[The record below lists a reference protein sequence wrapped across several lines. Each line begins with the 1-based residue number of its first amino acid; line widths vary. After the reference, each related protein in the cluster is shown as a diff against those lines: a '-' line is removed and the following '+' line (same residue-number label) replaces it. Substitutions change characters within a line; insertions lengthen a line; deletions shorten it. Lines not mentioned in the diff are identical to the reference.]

1 MDPNARRTRGTTFPS
16 SAQLMPIYAFAC
28 DACGHAF
35 ERLQKLSDADPTVCP
50 ECAAEAVRR
59 QLTAPQ
65 FRLAGGG
72 WYETDFKKDG
82 DKKRN
87 LAGEG
92 GEGAKPAAAAGT
104 DAKPVADAKP
114 ASVPAASPSP
124 TPAKPSSD

>member
-1 MDPNARRTRGTTFPS
+1 
-16 SAQLMPIYAFAC
+16 MPIYAFAC
-28 DACGHAF
+28 EACGHTF
-35 ERLQKLSDADPTVCP
+35 DRLQKLSDADPTVCP
-50 ECAAEAVRR
+50 VCGASSVRR

-92 GEGAKPAAAAGT
+92 GEGAKPAT
-104 DAKPVADAKP
+104 SDKTEAKADSKPATNAKP
-114 ASVPAASPSP
+114 ASTPPASSSSTPVKPAS
-124 TPAKPSSD
+124 T

>member
-1 MDPNARRTRGTTFPS
+1 
-16 SAQLMPIYAFAC
+16 MPIYAFQC
-28 DACGHAF
+28 SACGHAF
-35 ERLQKLSDADPTVCP
+35 DRLQKLSDADPTVCP
-50 ECAAEAVRR
+50 ECGAEKVGR

-92 GEGAKPAAAAGT
+92 SSGGAASGPTASGGDGKPAEKKPEAKPEKKADTAAAS
-104 DAKPVADAKP
+104 KP
-114 ASVPAASPSP
+114 ASGGGAS
-124 TPAKPSSD
+124 

>member
-1 MDPNARRTRGTTFPS
+1 
-16 SAQLMPIYAFAC
+16 MPIYAFAC

-50 ECAAEAVRR
+50 DCSASAVRR

-87 LAGEG
+87 LAGDG
-92 GEGAKPAAAAGT
+92 GEGGKPASTDKPAAKSDSKSETKTASET
-104 DAKPVADAKP
+104 KPFT
-114 ASVPAASPSP
+114 PAASPK
-124 TPAKPSSD
+124 PAAGSSAA

>member
-1 MDPNARRTRGTTFPS
+1 
-16 SAQLMPIYAFAC
+16 MPIYAFAC

-35 ERLQKLSDADPTVCP
+35 ERLQKLSDADPTLCP
-50 ECAAEAVRR
+50 VCAAAAVRR

-92 GEGAKPAAAAGT
+92 SEGAKPAAASNA
-104 DAKPVADAKP
+104 DQVPAKTAPEQPKP
-114 ASVPAASPSP
+114 AAVAAAL
-124 TPAKPSSD
+124 TPAKPADS

>member
-1 MDPNARRTRGTTFPS
+1 
-16 SAQLMPIYAFAC
+16 MPIYAFAC

-35 ERLQKLSDADPTVCP
+35 ERLQKLSDADPTDCP
-50 ECAAEAVRR
+50 SCDASAIRR

-87 LAGEG
+87 LAGG
-92 GEGAKPAAAAGT
+92 DGDGAKPEPA
-104 DAKPVADAKP
+104 AKPDSKPDSTPAAKP
-114 ASVPAASPSP
+114 DTKPAGETKPAAPV
-124 TPAKPSSD
+124 TAAKPSAD